1 MNKRIARFLGL
12 GLALLILSPS
22 VSFSQGTPPGA
33 NSGHIFVIT
42 MFKIPLGQV
51 SDFMAYWSTVFVPLE
66 KQDPD
71 LISSVVMRHRYG
83 PTDYS
88 VMLIQEFKDLASV
101 EASRNREEGPLL
113 QREATDPKAAE
124 IMKKFTDFVNGHVD
138 YVLFAPDAAR
148 K

>member
-1 MNKRIARFLGL
+1 MNKNFARFLIL
-12 GLALLILSPS
+12 GVALLVLSPS
-22 VSFSQGTPPGA
+22 ISFSQGKPAGEP
-33 NSGHIFVIT
+33 SGHIIVIT

-51 SDFMAYWSTVFVPLE
+51 SDFMNYWETVFVPLE
-66 KQDPD
+66 KEDPD
-71 LISSVVMRHRYG
+71 LISSTVMRHRYG

-113 QREATDPKAAE
+113 QRQASDPKAAE